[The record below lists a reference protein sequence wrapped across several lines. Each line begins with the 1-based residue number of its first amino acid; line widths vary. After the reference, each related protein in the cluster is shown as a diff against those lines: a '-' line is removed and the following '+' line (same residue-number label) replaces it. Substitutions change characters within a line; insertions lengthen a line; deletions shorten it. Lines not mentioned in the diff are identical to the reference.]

1 LIEENLMERIKL
13 IALLGALGIAG
24 TVACTATI
32 GTPGGPIV
40 DNSSSSGATGDG
52 GASSSGNTGDSSVSS
67 SSSSGSTS
75 SSSGA
80 ADSGAADSG
89 PKDCPKQA
97 VSFGTSA
104 TEVACGKC
112 VNNACCAEF
121 SACFATADSPCSKA
135 FAKITSDQNGG
146 CAGVPDNEYDQ
157 CVTDQ
162 KVVFCMA
169 DMACSKAVDDA
180 VGCQDKAI
188 GTAATCGMTC
198 GTN

>member
-1 LIEENLMERIKL
+1 MERIKL
-13 IALLGALGIAG
+13 FALLGALGIAG

-32 GTPGGPIV
+32 GTPSGPIV
-40 DNSSSSGATGDG
+40 DNSSSSGSTGDG
-52 GASSSGNTGDSSVSS
+52 GASSSSGNTGDGGGS

-75 SSSGA
+75 SSSS
-80 ADSGAADSG
+80 SGAADSG
-89 PKDCPKQA
+89 PKDCAKQP

-135 FAKITSDQNGG
+135 YAKITSDKDGG
-146 CAGVPDNEYDQ
+146 CVGVPDNEYEQ

-169 DMACSKAVDDA
+169 DMACAKAVDDA
-180 VGCQDKAI
+180 IGCQDNALS
-188 GTAATCGMTC
+188 GSCAASCPTGM
-198 GTN
+198 